1 MSCTVQSV
9 KCNFDSQLLE
19 DMKITTAKEAVESIG
34 DNSKVFIHSAA
45 MTPTVLVNAL
55 TQHCK
60 SENVSLIH
68 IHTEGTAGYVSDAPN
83 NFKTYSCFVGG
94 NVRKQVNSNRR
105 ANYIPVFLSEV
116 GKVLLEGD
124 KKVDTALLRV
134 SPPDVHGYCS
144 LGVSL
149 DVTMAAIRSGARIIA
164 EYNPHVPRVHGDG
177 WIHVS
182 EIDMAVKTNELMFSP
197 APKTLTEQE
206 IKIGA
211 HIAAL
216 IEDGST
222 LQMGIGGVPDAVLA
236 QLVNHKDLGIHT
248 EMFSDGILP
257 LVENGVI
264 NGKYKKVLP
273 GKITSCFAIGSQ
285 RLYDFVDNNP
295 KVAFKEASFTN
306 DTAIIRKNPK
316 VIAINSAIEIDL
328 TGQVCADSIG
338 PYQYSGVGGQMDF
351 VRGAALSAG
360 GKPIIALSS
369 TTRKGESKIAPFLK
383 QGASVTTTRA
393 HVHWV
398 VTEFGAVNLFGKDLV
413 ERANLLKSIAH
424 PSHQEMIE
432 KAIRDRFHI

>member
-1 MSCTVQSV
+1 
-9 KCNFDSQLLE
+9 
-19 DMKITTAKEAVESIG
+19 MKITTAQEAIESIEN
-34 DNSKVFIHSAA
+34 NSNVFIHSAA

-55 TQHCK
+55 TKFCK
-60 SENVSLIH
+60 EDNISLIH
-68 IHTEGTAGYVSDAPN
+68 IHTEGTADYVSDAAS
-83 NFKTYSCFVGG
+83 NFHTYSCFVGG
-94 NVRKQVNSNRR
+94 NVRKQINTNRN

-116 GKVLLEGD
+116 GKVLSEGD
-124 KKVDTALLRV
+124 KKVDIALLRV
-134 SPPDVHGYCS
+134 SPPDAHGWCS

-149 DVTMAAIRSGARIIA
+149 DVTMAAIKAAKRIIV
-164 EYNPHVPRVHGDG
+164 EFNSNVPRVHGDG
-177 WIHVS
+177 WVHVND
-182 EIDMAVKTNELMFSP
+182 IDLAVETIEPMFTST
-197 APKTLTEQE
+197 PKVLTEQE

-211 HIAAL
+211 HIAGL

-236 QLVNHKDLGIHT
+236 QLTNHKDLGIHT

-264 NGKYKKVLP
+264 NGKFKKVLP
-273 GKITSCFAIGSQ
+273 GKITSCFALGSN
-285 RLYDFVDNNP
+285 RLYEFVNDNP
-295 KVAFKEASFTN
+295 RIAFKEASFTN

-316 VIAINSAIEIDL
+316 VIAINSAIEIDI

-338 PYQYSGVGGQMDF
+338 AYQYSGVGGQMDF
-351 VRGAALSAG
+351 MRGAALSEG

-398 VTEFGAVNLFGKDLV
+398 VTEYGAVNLFGKDLV
-413 ERANLLKSIAH
+413 ERANLLTSIAH
-424 PSHQEMIE
+424 PNHREQLEQAMKE
-432 KAIRDRFHI
+432 RFRM